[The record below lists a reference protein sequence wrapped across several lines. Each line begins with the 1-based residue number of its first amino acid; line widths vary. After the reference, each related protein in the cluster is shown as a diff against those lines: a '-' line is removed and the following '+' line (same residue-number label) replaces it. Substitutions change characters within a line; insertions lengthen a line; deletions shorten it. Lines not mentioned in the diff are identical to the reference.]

1 MSLLCSNEDEGAK
14 KMKDLEDYIQSLYD
28 NKLDKIELNEACC
41 NLLRFFELL
50 YKINLNV
57 EKDLPNDKKEQ

>member
-1 MSLLCSNEDEGAK
+1 MKEQ

-28 NKLDKIELNEACC
+28 NKLDKIELTEACR

>member
-1 MSLLCSNEDEGAK
+1 MKEQ

-50 YKINLNV
+50 YKIYNKM
-57 EKDLPNDKKEQ
+57 EIHYEDKEQ